1 MSGHSKWETTKRQ
14 KAVVDAKRG
23 ALSRGAEVT
32 VPGHSRTASE
42 TRPPFGVYFTALS
55 TRL

>member
-23 ALSRGAEVT
+23 AL
-32 VPGHSRTASE
+32 
-42 TRPPFGVYFTALS
+42 FTKIGNQIQ
-55 TRL
+55 R